1 MNPAANPERS
11 SQAAVP
17 PLLETLRVVLEE
29 RSRGF
34 TAPKPRS
41 KRRAAGVLVLF
52 YNRGAQLHLVFF
64 KRTDKVPTHKG
75 QVAFPGGS
83 GDTTD
88 RDLEATAL
96 REAHEE
102 LGIDPTRVVML
113 GPLRPFDTFVSNFM
127 VSPFCGY
134 LIDDD
139 PVFKPQ
145 PFEVEEV
152 FEIPLSKLRDGRNRH
167 RGKVP
172 GFNVPIPLPYYKVDG
187 AIIWG
192 ATGGIVDELLGALDE
207 ADTLSA

>member
-1 MNPAANPERS
+1 MNPTTNPGRSPSAAL
-11 SQAAVP
+11 P
-17 PLLETLRVVLEE
+17 PLLDALRAVLER
-29 RSRGF
+29 RSRQF
-34 TAPKPRS
+34 DAPSARS
-41 KRRAAGVLVLF
+41 RRRAAGVLVLF
-52 YNRGAQLHLVFF
+52 YNRGGELHVVFF

-83 GDTTD
+83 GDTAD

-96 REAHEE
+96 REAREE
-102 LGIDPTRVVML
+102 LDIDPARVIML
-113 GPLRPFDTFVSNFM
+113 GPLRPFDTYVSNFM

-139 PVFKPQ
+139 PVFRPQ

-152 FEIPLSKLRDGRNRH
+152 FEIPLSRLRDRHNRH

-172 GFNVPIPLPYYKVDG
+172 GFNVPIPLPYYKIDG
-187 AIIWG
+187 AVIWG
-192 ATGGIVDELLGALDE
+192 ASGGIVAELLGALDE

>member
-1 MNPAANPERS
+1 MDPAANPERS
-11 SQAAVP
+11 PTATVP
-17 PLLETLRVVLEE
+17 PLLDNLRVVLDR
-29 RSRGF
+29 RSLGF
-34 TAPKPRS
+34 TTPDPRS

-52 YNRGAQLHLVFF
+52 YYRGGEIHVVFF

-83 GDTTD
+83 GDSGD
-88 RDLEATAL
+88 LDLEATAL

-102 LGIDPTRVVML
+102 LNVDPSRVTML

-134 LIDDD
+134 LVDAD
-139 PVFKPQ
+139 PVFVPQ

-152 FEIPLSKLRDGRNRH
+152 LEIPLAKLRDRRNRH

-172 GFNVPIPLPYYKVDG
+172 GFNLPIPLPYYRVDG
-187 AIIWG
+187 AVIWG
-192 ATGGIVDELLGALDE
+192 ASGGIVEELLSALDE
-207 ADTLSA
+207 ADSLTA